1 MNKTTPRSTAH
12 PDWEALS
19 SLADGELEGAAADAL
34 LAALCRDPELR
45 QEWITLH
52 VVGDALRSSDVAAAH
67 SESFCER
74 VRAALEREPTVLA
87 PRTAQ
92 QPGRARP
99 LRAYLLP
106 GAAIAASAAVIG
118 FVAVPLLQAPPAVQP
133 VVAAAPAQAT
143 ASAAVA
149 TSRRAAATLASARAF
164 DVYLA
169 AHREVATGVA
179 LPRATPYLRTP
190 DQVSEGR

>member
-1 MNKTTPRSTAH
+1 MNKMTPQAAAH

-19 SLADGELEGAAADAL
+19 TLADGELEGAAAESL
-34 LAALCRDPELR
+34 LAALCRDSALR
-45 QEWITLH
+45 REWITLH
-52 VVGDALRSSDVAAAH
+52 IVGDALRSSDVAAVH

-87 PRTAQ
+87 PRAAK
-92 QPGRARP
+92 PGRSRP

-118 FVAVPLLQAPPAVQP
+118 FVAVPLLQAPPAVP
-133 VVAAAPAQAT
+133 PVAALAPTQTSTPT
-143 ASAAVA
+143 AIA
-149 TSRRAAATLASARAF
+149 TSRRAATTVANARAF

-190 DQVSEGR
+190 DEVPESR

>member
-1 MNKTTPRSTAH
+1 MNKTTSQTPAH

-19 SLADGELEGAAADAL
+19 SLADGELDGAAAESL

-45 QEWITLH
+45 KEWITLH
-52 VVGDALRSSDVAAAH
+52 IVGDALRSSDVAAVH

-87 PRTAQ
+87 PRAS
-92 QPGRARP
+92 PAVRSRP

-118 FVAVPLLQAPPAVQP
+118 FVAVPLLQTPPAVQP
-133 VVAAAPAQAT
+133 VATTVPAQTT
-143 ASAAVA
+143 ASSAIA
-149 TSRRAAATLASARAF
+149 TSRRAATTVANARAF

-169 AHREVATGVA
+169 AHREVAAGAA

-190 DQVSEGR
+190 DQVPESR